1 MTTMTDEPQGA
12 VEMICEVEPV
22 RDDWIIR
29 ASEVRKK
36 YCRDLRRSLWYGVSD
51 ILGAFSL
58 RRVPREALREHEFW
72 AVDNFSFE
80 LRRGDCLGLLGR
92 NGAGKSTLI
101 KLLTGQRSLTSGT
114 VQSRGRIVALTELGL
129 GFDPVLT
136 GRENAYV
143 NASVHGVS
151 KRQFDKLIER
161 IIDFSELREFIDSA
175 VHTYSTGMKA
185 RLGFSVAT
193 HLSPDILIVD
203 EVLAVGDL
211 EFRRKC
217 VQHIQAYL
225 NNRGSVVLVAHDPYL
240 VQSICN
246 RAIVLERGKVVFEGS
261 ALEGVDFHFRMGH
274 ANMYAAAV
282 STEPAAEPAAFDT
295 EPLPEQLAAGGEGE
309 SSMESTEKVAAQV
322 TALPM
327 EAANKPYQL
336 ELTQSR
342 QVVIDR
348 ISVVPLEGDTLRTGY
363 AVKVSFDYR
372 SRMECEVGW
381 AFTICTHDLQVSIAS
396 CALGLDGASCK
407 LLVGEHTLSCVL
419 PELSLQA
426 GVYAIRGGIGELKSQ
441 SGLAARGYEDAPHF
455 FTVAPPKLTKTSNWQ
470 VMQADLV
477 TMKVE
482 WLP

>member
-1 MTTMTDEPQGA
+1 MTATVGELQGA
-12 VEMICEVEPV
+12 AAMISEVEPD
-22 RDDWIIR
+22 RDDWMIR

-51 ILGAFSL
+51 VLGAFSP
-58 RRVPREALREHEFW
+58 RNVPRDLLREHEFW
-72 AVDNFSFE
+72 AVDNLSFE

-143 NASVHGVS
+143 NASVHGLS

-193 HLSPDILIVD
+193 HLNPDILIVD
-203 EVLAVGDL
+203 EVLAVGDM

-217 VQHIQAYL
+217 VQHILAYL
-225 NNRGSVVLVAHDPYL
+225 KNGGSVVLVAHDPYL

-282 STEPAAEPAAFDT
+282 STPAAAEAVGVDA
-295 EPLPEQLAAGGEGE
+295 ERLPEQLAACGVGE
-309 SSMESTEKVAAQV
+309 SSMESTEQVAARVVAQPV
-322 TALPM
+322 
-327 EAANKPYQL
+327 EAANKPNQL
-336 ELTQSR
+336 ELTESR
-342 QVVIDR
+342 PVVIDR
-348 ISVVPLEGDTLRTGY
+348 ISV
-363 AVKVSFDYR
+363 
-372 SRMECEVGW
+372 
-381 AFTICTHDLQVSIAS
+381 
-396 CALGLDGASCK
+396 ALGSSTPQYPPEWHTP
-407 LLVGEHTLSCVL
+407 LLEVRVLAVRTKACV
-419 PELSLQA
+419 
-426 GVYAIRGGIGELKSQ
+426 
-441 SGLAARGYEDAPHF
+441 
-455 FTVAPPKLTKTSNWQ
+455 PPPATCMTRHPGHAQTRQYSP
-470 VMQADLV
+470 ADRAY
-477 TMKVE
+477 K
-482 WLP
+482 W

>member
-1 MTTMTDEPQGA
+1 MTAMTDEPQGTA
-12 VEMICEVEPV
+12 EMICELEPD

-51 ILGAFSL
+51 VLGAFSP
-58 RRVPREALREHEFW
+58 RRFRREVLREHEFW

-151 KRQFDKLIER
+151 KRQFDTLIER

-193 HLSPDILIVD
+193 HLSPNILIVD
-203 EVLAVGDL
+203 EVLAVGDM

-225 NNRGSVVLVAHDPYL
+225 KTGGSVVLVAHDPYL

-261 ALEGVDFHFRMGH
+261 ALEGSDFHFRMGH

-282 STEPAAEPAAFDT
+282 SAAPSAEAVALDA
-295 EPLPEQLAAGGEGE
+295 EPLPEQLAAGGEAE
-309 SSMESTEKVAAQV
+309 SSMDSTEQVAAWV
-322 TALPM
+322 VARSI
-327 EAANKPYQL
+327 EAGNKPYQM
-336 ELTQSR
+336 ELTGSQ

-348 ISVVPLEGDTLRTGY
+348 ISVVPLEGEALRTGC
-363 AVKVSFDYR
+363 AVKVSLHYR

-381 AFTICTHDLQVSIAS
+381 AFTICTRDLQVNITS
-396 CALGLDGASCK
+396 CVRGFDGPSCK
-407 LLVGEHTLSCVL
+407 LLVGEHTFSCLL
-419 PELSLQA
+419 PELVLQA
-426 GVYAIRGGIGELKSQ
+426 GVYAIRVGIGDLKSQ
-441 SGLAARGYEDAPHF
+441 QGLAARGYEDAPHF
-455 FTVAPPKLTKTSNWQ
+455 FTVVPPKLTRTSNWQ
-470 VMQADLV
+470 VMQADLIA
-477 TMKVE
+477 MKVD